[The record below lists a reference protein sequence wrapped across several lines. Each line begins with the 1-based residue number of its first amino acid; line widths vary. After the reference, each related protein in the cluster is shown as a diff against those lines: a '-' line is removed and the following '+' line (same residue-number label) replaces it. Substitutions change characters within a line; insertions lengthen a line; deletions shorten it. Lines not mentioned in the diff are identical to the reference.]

1 MPIISRLNK
10 KLFKTASCFH
20 KDTQGQFAIIFAIT
34 AVALVLAGGLAVD
47 GARLYSAKSKLDN
60 AMDAAVLATTRDIT
74 TGKIAKEDA
83 EEAIG
88 NFLYSNINPASFS
101 NAEVKIDNISIDDVT
116 KTVKV
121 DAHIKLPMTLT
132 AVAGYQTVEVS
143 SASAARYND
152 DKIEIAMAL
161 DVTGSMN
168 SKIKGSPTGETR
180 IEALIEAASAA
191 INTLIPDEEA
201 GKRVRIGLVPYSA
214 SVNISPIK
222 SEIQISG
229 KTKGC
234 VIERTNSKRYTDDFS
249 SGWNKVKGISY
260 APGKWW
266 NDRDGNPCTSNE
278 ILPLTNDTAKL
289 TSKIKNLD
297 PYGFTA
303 GHVGIA
309 WAQYMLSSK
318 WNTAWPTESEVAP
331 SSDKTTKKFAVIM
344 TDGEFNT
351 FLSNGQGNGKG
362 ANESRS
368 YAENLCTNI
377 KDNDIKVFTI
387 NFAGGDDASKLMAKC
402 ASPDTE
408 TNQFFFDASSGEDL
422 KKAFQ
427 AIAESI
433 KGLRL
438 VG

>member
-1 MPIISRLNK
+1 MSIISRLNK

-34 AVALVLAGGLAVD
+34 SVALVLAGGIAVD

-161 DVTGSMN
+161 DVTGSMASVIN
-168 SKIKGSPTGETR
+168 KTTGETR
-180 IEALIEAASAA
+180 MEALIEAASAA
-191 INTLIPDEEA
+191 VNTLIPDVEA

-214 SVNISPIK
+214 SVNIFSIK
-222 SEIQISG
+222 SKIGIYG

-234 VIERTNSKRYTDDFS
+234 VIERTNSQRYTDAFS
-249 SGWNKVKGISY
+249 SGANRVTGFNKKLGSY
-260 APGKWW
+260 YCP
-266 NDRDGNPCTSNE
+266 SSE
-278 ILPLTNDTAKL
+278 IVPLTNDTAKL
-289 TSKIKNLD
+289 TSTIKNL
-297 PYGFTA
+297 GTEGSTA
-303 GHVGIA
+303 GHLGIA
-309 WAQYMLSSK
+309 WTQYMLSSK
-318 WNTAWPTESEVAP
+318 WNTAWPTESKAALP
-331 SSDKTTKKFAVIM
+331 SDKETKKFAVIM
-344 TDGEFNT
+344 TDGKFNT
-351 FLSNGQGNGKG
+351 FLSDGYGDGKTKS
-362 ANESRS
+362 NT